1 MTKMALSPTAAT
13 AARDAKRD
21 EQIAQ
26 LETAID
32 QKIEQSFDANQL
44 IYDIASTVKTSVHD
58 EIVNRYRN
66 AGWIV
71 ETSTDFNN
79 NRRLLLSA
87 PV

>member
-1 MTKMALSPTAAT
+1 MNNMALSPTAAV

-32 QKIEQSFDANQL
+32 QKIEQNFEANQL
-44 IYDIASTVKTSVHD
+44 TYDVAASVKTSVHD

-79 NRRLLLSA
+79 NRRLLLQA
-87 PV
+87 P

>member
-1 MTKMALSPTAAT
+1 MALSPTAAV

-21 EQIAQ
+21 EQVAQ

-32 QKIEQSFDANQL
+32 QKIEQNFEANQL
-44 IYDIASTVKTSVHD
+44 IYDVAASVKTSVYD

-66 AGWIV
+66 AGWVV

-79 NRRLLLSA
+79 NRRLLLQA
-87 PV
+87 PS

>member
-1 MTKMALSPTAAT
+1 MALSPTAAVT
-13 AARDAKRD
+13 ARDAKRE
-21 EQIAQ
+21 EQITQ

-32 QKIEQSFDANQL
+32 QKIEQSFDSNQL
-44 IYDIASTVKTSVHD
+44 LFDVAANVKTSVYD

-66 AGWIV
+66 AGWVV

-79 NRRLLLSA
+79 NRRIVLSA